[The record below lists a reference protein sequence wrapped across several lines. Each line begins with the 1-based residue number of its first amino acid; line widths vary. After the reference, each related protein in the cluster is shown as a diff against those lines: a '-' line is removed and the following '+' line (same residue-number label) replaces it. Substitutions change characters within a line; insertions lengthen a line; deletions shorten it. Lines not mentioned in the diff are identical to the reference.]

1 MLQYERV
8 DDDGGCVMV
17 VECIAV
23 AVASV
28 CGFAGAEASHEASP
42 ARRRTHEIVELM
54 TQRHRSGEY
63 VGADGDPG
71 SSGGSTSR
79 RRRA

>member
-17 VECIAV
+17 VEYIAG

-28 CGFAGAEASHEASP
+28 CGSAGAEASP
-42 ARRRTHEIVELM
+42 ARRRAHEIVEM
-54 TQRHRSGEY
+54 VRRRQRR
-63 VGADGDPG
+63 
-71 SSGGSTSR
+71 GSTVGRTGPRQQR
-79 RRRA
+79 RQR